1 MYLKCGALLI
11 LRAGV
16 PALPLPGRQKTK
28 LPIIGIG
35 VGVPN
40 CSQLPPLSWTDYYSC
55 KARSQAVTQSSYTP
69 PAAESLEMAK
79 LTPNVRLHANT

>member
-1 MYLKCGALLI
+1 MSLAHPQSRGSSTTLTRKAKKK
-11 LRAGV
+11 
-16 PALPLPGRQKTK
+16 KT

-40 CSQLPPLSWTDYYSC
+40 CSQLYLPFLDNYSC
-55 KARSQAVTQSSYTP
+55 KAQSQAITQSSYMP

-79 LTPNVRLHANT
+79 LTPNARLHANT